1 MNIND
6 TFRYLNIG
14 LPQDILRHKMA
25 GNLEEAIRL
34 IDLRLADEDTP
45 APIRHCMTA
54 QREMMLRTPSDFPFT
69 REEAMEELHKAV
81 PDFTEAE
88 LDDLLD
94 HNRINWTYRNGQMYF
109 FDRFVETLIK
119 TEQDF
124 ARRAGI
130 VEPLKDE
137 RGMLDRCMDLMKEKG
152 SMALRIR
159 LRATMRINDDQ
170 FTPGM
175 FVRAHLPI
183 PKACDQQSDIV
194 IEKLFPENGQIA
206 PEDAPQRTVCWE
218 ENMQENHEFVVE
230 YSYTH
235 RAYWHDVSKAV
246 SSAEQPSF
254 DTHEE
259 EPHIVFT
266 PYIKALVKELCQ
278 DVTDPLEK
286 ARRFYDFI
294 TKRMNYTY
302 MPEYFELESIA
313 ENCARNGIGDCGVF
327 ALLFI
332 TLCRCA
338 GIPAQWQSGLCAEPD
353 HAGPHDWAR
362 FYVEPYG
369 WLWADPS
376 FGVSANHSGK
386 EERRQFYF
394 TSQDPYRMVAN
405 SAFQYGFTVDKKHWR
420 GDPYDNQTGEIEL
433 ENRGLRYDEYVRTQ
447 ETLACEEIID
457 GGNE

>member
-14 LPQDILRHKMA
+14 LPQDILRHKMN
-25 GNLEEAIRL
+25 GNLEEAVRL
-34 IDLRLADEDTP
+34 IDLRLADEKTP
-45 APIRHCMTA
+45 APIRSCMIA
-54 QREMMLRTPSDFPFT
+54 QREMILRLPAEFPFN
-69 REEAMEELHKAV
+69 RKQAMEELNRQI

-88 LDDLLD
+88 LDELLD
-94 HNRINWTYRNGQMYF
+94 NNRINWTYINGEMHF
-109 FDRFVETLIK
+109 FERFVDTLLK
-119 TEQDF
+119 TEPSL

-130 VEPLKDE
+130 PEKPADE
-137 RGMLDRCMDLMKEKG
+137 RARLDRAMAIMKEKG
-152 SMALRIR
+152 SLAMRIR
-159 LRATMRINDDQ
+159 VRATLKMKDEF

-183 PKACDQQSDIV
+183 PIPCDQQSDIV
-194 IEKLFPENGQIA
+194 IEKVFPENGQIA
-206 PEDAPQRTVCWE
+206 PEDALQRTVCWE
-218 ENMQENHEFVVE
+218 ENMQENHEFAVE
-230 YSYTH
+230 YSYIH
-235 RAYWHDVSKAV
+235 RSVWHDTSREP
-246 SSAEQPSF
+246 SAEVQPTFS
-254 DTHEE
+254 TQEV

-266 PYIKALVKELCQ
+266 PYIRALVKELTEG
-278 DVTDPLEK
+278 VADPLEK

-302 MPEYFELESIA
+302 MPEYFELEGIA

-338 GIPAQWQSGLCAEPD
+338 GIPAEWQSGLCAEPES
-353 HAGPHDWAR
+353 AGAHDWAR
-362 FYVEPYG
+362 FYIEPYG

-376 FGVSANHSGK
+376 FGVSANHAGK

-405 SAFQYGFTVDKKHWR
+405 RAFQEGFTVEKKHWR
-420 GDPYDNQTGEIEL
+420 ADPYDNQTGEIETA
-433 ENRGLRYDEYVRTQ
+433 ERGLRLNEYVRTQ
-447 ETLACEEIID
+447 ETLMCEELAD
-457 GGNE
+457 

>member
-6 TFRYLNIG
+6 SFRYLNIG

-25 GNLEEAIRL
+25 GNLAQAIRL
-34 IDLRLADEDTP
+34 IDIRLADDDTP

-54 QREMMLRTPSDFPFT
+54 QREMMLRTPDDFPFN
-69 REEAMEELHKAV
+69 REQAIEELHKHV

-94 HNRINWTYRNGQMYF
+94 HNRINWTYLDGEMRF
-109 FDRFVETLIK
+109 FDRFVETLLK
-119 TEQDF
+119 TEEDF
-124 ARRAGI
+124 ARRAG
-130 VEPLKDE
+130 VTEPPKDE
-137 RGMLDRCMDLMKEKG
+137 RGRLDRCMEIMKEKG

-194 IEKLFPENGQIA
+194 IEKVYPANGQIA
-206 PEDAPQRTVCWE
+206 SEDAPQRTVCWE
-218 ENMQENHEFVVE
+218 ENMQENHEFAVE

-235 RAYWHDVSKAV
+235 RAVWHDTSKEV
-246 SSAEQPSF
+246 SSSEQPCF
-254 DTHEE
+254 DTQEE
-259 EPHIVFT
+259 QPHIVFT
-266 PYIKALVKELCQ
+266 PYIRALVEELTK
-278 DVTDPLEK
+278 DVCDPLEK

-294 TKRMNYTY
+294 TKRMNYTF

-338 GIPAQWQSGLCAEPD
+338 GIPAQWQSGLCAEPE

-376 FGVSANHSGK
+376 FGVSANRSGK
-386 EERRQFYF
+386 EDRRQFYF

-405 SAFQYGFTVDKKHWR
+405 SEFQQGFTVEKKHWR
-420 GDPYDNQTGEIEL
+420 ADPYDNQTGEIEL
-433 ENRGLRYDEYVRTQ
+433 EDRGLRYDEYERTQ
-447 ETLACEEIID
+447 ETLLCEELD
-457 GGNE
+457 